1 MASSSV
7 GTENSCHVVCV
18 IVLIVFLQMHGMRA
32 SIVVQGGDPMDT
44 NITFRVTVQESI
56 QNVPR
61 AQMLADADQILSD
74 FDADYKAMST

>member
-1 MASSSV
+1 
-7 GTENSCHVVCV
+7 
-18 IVLIVFLQMHGMRA
+18 
-32 SIVVQGGDPMDT
+32 MDT